1 MKYQYEKSVVPGA
14 TGIAKGELG
23 ENIKTLS
30 QMIYGNWMQQCTYT
44 FAELAMADVLYNS
57 SKTCEKLAKDLKLKG
72 HYLRP
77 FLRCVDELGF
87 IKFNSKTKKYALT
100 ELGALLRSDHPY
112 SKRAEARLNGADYRY
127 KPWGNIVD
135 ILKNGNGKEYSPTV
149 EKGTLPYLQ
158 DKPKDLQIFHEAMLK
173 KWETEDS
180 KIVEAF
186 DFSSFQ
192 KVIDIGGGKGS
203 FLLSILQQNN
213 NLEGAVFDLPT
224 TFENSELDES
234 NIMKGDFFEEIPDK
248 ADVYTMKNVIHN
260 WPEDKTKKIMENV
273 RKAMMSA
280 NRVNTSIENK
290 RLLIIENVLPDDGS
304 SDISNW
310 MSLNFMI
317 LVDGQERN
325 KEEYKTLGE
334 DCGFRLE
341 NIYTT
346 DTNRDILEYS
356 LL

>member
-72 HYLRP
+72 HYLKP

-317 LVDGQERN
+317 LVNGQERN

>member
-1 MKYQYEKSVVPGA
+1 MTTTKESMA
-14 TGIAKGELG
+14 

-30 QMIYGNWMQQCTYT
+30 QMIYGNWLQQCTYT

-57 SKTCEKLAKDLKLKG
+57 SKTCETLAKDLKLKG

-87 IKFNSKTKKYALT
+87 IKLNLKTKEYMLT

-112 SKRAEARLNGADYRY
+112 SKRAEAQLNGADYRY
-127 KPWGNIVD
+127 KPWGNLVN
-135 ILKNGNGKEYSPTV
+135 ILKNGNGKAYSPTV
-149 EKGTLPYLQ
+149 EKGTLTYLK
-158 DKPKDLQIFHEAMLK
+158 DKPEDLQVFHEAMLK
-173 KWETEDS
+173 IWKTEDS
-180 KIVEAF
+180 KIVKAF

-203 FLLSILQQNN
+203 FLISILKQNK
-213 NLEGAVFDLPT
+213 NLKGVVFDLAA
-224 TFENSELDES
+224 TFEKS
-234 NIMKGDFFEEIPDK
+234 NLNENNRILGDFFEEIPDH
-248 ADVYTMKNVIHN
+248 ADIYTMKNVIHN
-260 WPEDKTKKIMENV
+260 WPEEKAKKIMRNI
-273 RKAMMSA
+273 RKAMSSSSS
-280 NRVNTSIENK
+280 VDTPIKNK

-325 KEEYKTLGE
+325 KKEYKTLGE

-341 NIYTT
+341 KIHTT
-346 DTNRDILEYS
+346 DTNRKILEYS

>member
-1 MKYQYEKSVVPGA
+1 MNA
-14 TGIAKGELG
+14 AKERMI

-30 QMIYGNWMQQCTYT
+30 QMIYGNWLQQCSYT
-44 FAELAMADVLYNS
+44 FAELAMADALSNS
-57 SKTCEKLAKDLKLKG
+57 SKTCEKLAEDLELNIP
-72 HYLRP
+72 YLRQ
-77 FLRCVDELGF
+77 FLRCVAELGF
-87 IKFNSKTKKYALT
+87 IQFNTKTKEYMLT

-127 KPWGNIVD
+127 KPWGNLVD

-149 EKGTLPYLQ
+149 EKGTLTYLQ
-158 DKPKDLQIFHEAMLK
+158 DKPELLQIFHEAMLK

-186 DFSSFQ
+186 DFSSFYN
-192 KVIDIGGGKGS
+192 VIDIGGGKGS
-203 FLLSILQQNN
+203 FLISILKQNN
-213 NLEGAVFDLPT
+213 NLKGAVFDLST
-224 TFENSELDES
+224 TFENSELDEI
-234 NIMKGDFFEEIPDK
+234 NIMTGNFFEEVPDK

-260 WPEDKTKKIMENV
+260 WPEDKTKKIMRNV
-273 RKAMMSA
+273 RKAMMST
-280 NRVNTSIENK
+280 NGVNTSIKNK
-290 RLLIIENVLPDDGS
+290 RLLIIENILPDDGS
-304 SDISNW
+304 RDISNW

>member
-149 EKGTLPYLQ
+149 EKGTLSYLQ

-317 LVDGQERN
+317 LVNGQERN

>member
-192 KVIDIGGGKGS
+192 
-203 FLLSILQQNN
+203 
-213 NLEGAVFDLPT
+213 
-224 TFENSELDES
+224 
-234 NIMKGDFFEEIPDK
+234 IMDQ
-248 ADVYTMKNVIHN
+248 VY
-260 WPEDKTKKIMENV
+260 
-273 RKAMMSA
+273 
-280 NRVNTSIENK
+280 
-290 RLLIIENVLPDDGS
+290 L
-304 SDISNW
+304 
-310 MSLNFMI
+310 
-317 LVDGQERN
+317 
-325 KEEYKTLGE
+325 
-334 DCGFRLE
+334 
-341 NIYTT
+341 
-346 DTNRDILEYS
+346 
-356 LL
+356 

>member
-135 ILKNGNGKEYSPTV
+135 ILKNGNGKEYSPTF
-149 EKGTLPYLQ
+149 ETGTLTYLQ

-317 LVDGQERN
+317 LVNGQERN